1 MTLVIDI
8 TSKNIGITTTLL
20 TVGLLLLSSLA
31 AIGASAATPNLT
43 ISAKTDTGQ
52 ALSGYYVTVTN
63 SAGKTIR
70 TGYTTAQFTLRSG
83 TYTVSISDYGGEY
96 FSHWSDGTTTR
107 SHSVTIKSG
116 IKVSLSAVFCSSS
129 SCSSGGGPSTIV
141 VDSAFTTGGALNGMY
156 IILTQSGSTVGSGF
170 TPTSFSVTSGQ
181 TYTVSA
187 ESYTNAYFNEWSDG
201 VCSSSRSVT
210 ASSSQTTLT
219 ALYTTTQ
226 QTCNGGSS
234 NGITVSAHRIPA
246 SYWAPCFALVC
257 SAGTGPGASMYFVLY
272 DASGNIVQTGFADE
286 NGYTFTGLTPGATYY
301 VYPADC
307 DLCHGSTHDVLF
319 QYWGNDV
326 STTRPLA
333 ATVGAN
339 LEAWYSCT
347 NGCSGP

>member
-1 MTLVIDI
+1 VRII
-8 TSKNIGITTTLL
+8 TSRNIGITTLL
-20 TVGLLLLSSLA
+20 TVGILLLSSLGA
-31 AIGASAATPNLT
+31 LGASAATKNLT
-43 ISAKTDTGQ
+43 ISAQTDTGQ
-52 ALSGYYVTVTN
+52 GLSGYYVTVTN
-63 SAGKTIR
+63 SLGNTIR
-70 TGYTTAQFTLRSG
+70 TGYTTAQFSLRAG

-116 IKVSLSAVFCSSS
+116 GKVSLNAIYCSSPG
-129 SCSSGGGPSTIV
+129 CSGGGGGPSTIV
-141 VDSAFTTGGALNGMY
+141 VDSAYSTGGALNGLY
-156 IILTQSGSTVGSGF
+156 VILAQSGQTVGTGF

-181 TYTVSA
+181 TYTVTA

-210 ASSSQTTLT
+210 AASGQTTLT
-219 ALYTTTQ
+219 ALYTTTL
-226 QTCNGGSS
+226 QTCGGSSS

-272 DASGNIVQTGFADE
+272 DASGNIVATGFADE
-286 NGYTFTGLTPGATYY
+286 NGYTFTGLNPGQTYY

-307 DLCHGSTHDVLF
+307 DLCHGSTHNVIF

-339 LEAWYSCT
+339 LQAWYSCT
-347 NGCSGP
+347 NGCTGP